1 MSLITDEEQQKDTT
15 ERSQSETNILYS
27 ESFRYLAQ
35 KSVDRQGNDKEKI
48 QIDKSEGI
56 AIGNTCITRQFT

>member
-1 MSLITDEEQQKDTT
+1 MRSVMSLITDEEQQKDTT

-35 KSVDRQGNDKEKI
+35 KSVDR
-48 QIDKSEGI
+48 
-56 AIGNTCITRQFT
+56 